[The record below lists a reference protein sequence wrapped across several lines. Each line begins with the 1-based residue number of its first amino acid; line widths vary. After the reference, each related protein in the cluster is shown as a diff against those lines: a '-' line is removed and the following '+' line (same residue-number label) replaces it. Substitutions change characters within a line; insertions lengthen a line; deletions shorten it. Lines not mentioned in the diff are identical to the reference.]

1 MILNFCLFF
10 AIGKMFKKALKKR
23 KTAKDIKMPNPKRGS
38 MGIEFTDD
46 SELASIILSCIA
58 NNEL

>member
-1 MILNFCLFF
+1 
-10 AIGKMFKKALKKR
+10 MFKKALKKR